1 MFVVQKYP
9 SSAPST
15 KSSSERDAA
24 VTDMTSAADRIAA
37 LRAKVAA
44 ERERTKTQR
53 DAATGS
59 TTGVETNVVDDDDER
74 KTMSENFKR
83 PTGQADEETTTTT
96 TTTDKGAIEKA
107 VREAIE
113 REQMKFAEMMAA
125 MQEANENAAGNG
137 ESGELRRRLAEALDA
152 AREAERERG
161 LAEARNATAMDAAEA
176 EIGELRRE
184 RDKMHAELKKLRA
197 HLLEIEDE
205 EDEVAEEQEREIDE
219 AREEERREY
228 ERKLSEY
235 KKSLSGND
243 AEVTRLRGIVQAR
256 DEEVNNLQKALGAY
270 YAEIESSD
278 AQRAEAANLRQ
289 KLASLTSQA
298 STDRA
303 ACTEA
308 QEKARKAEETLAKFQ
323 TQLKVAQ
330 EECIKAT
337 GEASKLRK
345 ALHHALQKSSDM
357 MVESEKLLDKRI
369 VSDLFIAY
377 LEREQAD
384 EILNL
389 MSKMLGFT
397 QTQKARMENL
407 KKRTKKRGVI
417 GKIARAPVSIAAGA
431 IGVAL
436 EVTGATGENKEVPVA
451 DLWIDFLTKQVEAN
465 DDPVPTSKELIT
477 AASEL

>member
-1 MFVVQKYP
+1 
-9 SSAPST
+9 
-15 KSSSERDAA
+15 
-24 VTDMTSAADRIAA
+24 MTSAADRIAA

-59 TTGVETNVVDDDDER
+59 MTGVEPNGDVER
-74 KTMSENFKR
+74 KMTSLEDFKR
-83 PTGQADEETTTTT
+83 PTGDEEETTTT
-96 TTTDKGAIEKA
+96 DDDVIQRA

-113 REQMKFAEMMAA
+113 KEQTKFAEMMAA
-125 MQEANENAAGNG
+125 MQEANENAVGNG
-137 ESGELRRRLAEALDA
+137 EGGELRRRLAEALDA

-161 LAEARNATAMDAAEA
+161 LTEARNATAMDAAEE
-176 EIGELRRE
+176 EIEELRRE

-228 ERKLSEY
+228 ERRLSEY

-278 AQRAEAANLRQ
+278 AQRAEAASLRQ

-298 STDRA
+298 SSDRA
-303 ACTEA
+303 AFMEA

-330 EECIKAT
+330 EEI
-337 GEASKLRK
+337 GRASCR
-345 ALHHALQKSSDM
+345 
-357 MVESEKLLDKRI
+357 ER
-369 VSDLFIAY
+369 VS
-377 LEREQAD
+377 
-384 EILNL
+384 
-389 MSKMLGFT
+389 
-397 QTQKARMENL
+397 
-407 KKRTKKRGVI
+407 
-417 GKIARAPVSIAAGA
+417 
-431 IGVAL
+431 
-436 EVTGATGENKEVPVA
+436 
-451 DLWIDFLTKQVEAN
+451 
-465 DDPVPTSKELIT
+465 
-477 AASEL
+477 